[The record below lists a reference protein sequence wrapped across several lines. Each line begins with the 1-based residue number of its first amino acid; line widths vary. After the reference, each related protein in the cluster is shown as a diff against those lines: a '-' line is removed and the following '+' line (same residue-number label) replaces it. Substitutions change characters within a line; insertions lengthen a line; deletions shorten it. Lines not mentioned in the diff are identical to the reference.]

1 MNQLIAIDPQALD
14 ALRVEIARLHKRLDA
29 VQMAP
34 RPEWITVGD
43 YAEHVGRTKR
53 TVRNWIN
60 EGSVE
65 TKREGGVTLVRIN
78 RDV

>member
-1 MNQLIAIDPQALD
+1 MSQLIAIDPQALD
-14 ALRVEIARLHKRLDA
+14 ALRVEIEKLHKRLDA

-34 RPEWITVGD
+34 RPEWVTITD
-43 YAEHVGRTKR
+43 YAAHVNRTKR

-65 TKREGGVTLVRIN
+65 TKREGGVTLVRLSQGA
-78 RDV
+78 